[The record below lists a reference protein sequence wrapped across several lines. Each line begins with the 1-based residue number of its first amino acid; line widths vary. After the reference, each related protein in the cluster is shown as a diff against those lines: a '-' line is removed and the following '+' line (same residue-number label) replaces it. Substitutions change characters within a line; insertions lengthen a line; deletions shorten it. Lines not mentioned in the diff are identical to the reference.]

1 MARRLINEQ
10 GYDPKKLQVLLGGWG
25 HWKELHAQD
34 PKTYPT
40 EPDLSTPV
48 PFPGE
53 TIVVPITAL
62 PTDVATPIEV
72 PTAMAP

>member
-25 HWKELHAQD
+25 HWKEMHAQD
-34 PKTYPT
+34 PKTYPI

-48 PFPGE
+48 P
-53 TIVVPITAL
+53 
-62 PTDVATPIEV
+62 
-72 PTAMAP
+72 